1 MTSNTRTVVTNTI
14 RKVTAVEYVPLPDEV
29 YDAPLPLDAYRQAPP
44 IREEEAA
51 VERLMDTT
59 EWREN
64 REYRLRRA
72 ALSDRRALASTVDS
86 LLQGEAQSDAW
97 LLREWDDAHGTS
109 VGKHPPFADEWHSAG
124 GSRPYVRQE
133 YVAWI
138 EHCQA

>member
-1 MTSNTRTVVTNTI
+1 M
-14 RKVTAVEYVPLPDEV
+14 TAVEYVPLPAEV
-29 YDAPLPLDAYRQAPP
+29 YDAPLPLDAYRKAPP
-44 IREEEAA
+44 IEEEAAA

-64 REYRLRRA
+64 REYWLRRA
-72 ALSDRRALASTVDS
+72 TLSDRRALASTVDS

-109 VGKHPPFADEWHSAG
+109 AGKHPPFADEWHSAG

-133 YVAWI
+133 YAAWI
-138 EHCQA
+138 EHGQL